1 MKTKTLLF
9 KLNSIYLL
17 IFGFMACFYPYFTVY
32 LTNKGLSYSQ
42 VGIALAINSLVGV
55 AFQPIWG
62 YITDK
67 YLNKKQTL
75 IITIAISSVTIL
87 LFVFVKGWLPILLT
101 VTLFM
106 IFLSPINSVADSY
119 CYNLIEKYKTIQ
131 YGKVRLMGSIGY
143 AIIALI
149 IGIIVKNTSINS
161 IFYAYLILSLLSIL
175 VLITI
180 DFKGKSTGCKLDF
193 SDLLHIIK
201 DKRFLIFIV
210 SVMIINI
217 CLGAN
222 GNYIAILIK
231 KTGGDISNLGF
242 LWFVV
247 AISELPAFFFG
258 NKLLKKFGDINLY
271 IICLVLYSL
280 RYFLDAI
287 SLTYN
292 VVILVQIMQGITFP
306 LFLISSMNYVNRI
319 VPKKM
324 RTSGITLY
332 SALGCGVGNFIG
344 NIVGGFV
351 LETYNI
357 FFLFKLLSLNCL
369 LSILVLIILKKVEA
383 KSFITCTISQ

>member
-42 VGIALAINSLVGV
+42 VGMALAINSLVGV
-55 AFQPIWG
+55 TFQPIWG
-62 YITDK
+62 YVTDK
-67 YLNKKQTL
+67 YLNKRQTL
-75 IITIAISSVTIL
+75 IITIAVSAVTIL
-87 LFVFVKGWLPILLT
+87 LFVFVKGWIPIMLT
-101 VTLFM
+101 VILFM

-119 CYNLIEKYKTIQ
+119 CYNLIDKYKTIQ

-143 AIIALI
+143 AIIALL
-149 IGIIVKNTSINS
+149 IGIVVKKTSINS
-161 IFYAYLILSLLSIL
+161 IFYAYLILSIFSIL
-175 VLITI
+175 VLISI
-180 DFKGKSTGCKLDF
+180 DFKGKSSGYRLDF

-201 DKRFLIFIV
+201 NKRFLIFLL

-222 GNYIAILIK
+222 GNYISILIK
-231 KTGGDISNLGF
+231 KTGGDVSNLGL

-271 IICLVLYSL
+271 IVCLVLYTL
-280 RYFLDAI
+280 RYFLDSI

-292 VVILVQIMQGITFP
+292 VVILIQIMQGITFP
-306 LFLISSMNYVNRI
+306 LFLIASMNYVNRI
-319 VPKKM
+319 VPEKM

-332 SALGCGVGNFIG
+332 SALGCGLGNFIG
-344 NIVGGFV
+344 NMVGGFILQTFDV
-351 LETYNI
+351 FL
-357 FFLFKLLSLNCL
+357 LFKLLSFNCL
-369 LSILVLIILKKVEA
+369 LSILVVIILKKVEA
-383 KSFITCTISQ
+383 KSFSTCIISP